1 MEIKI
6 KGITKKYKNKIVL
19 NGIDFSTNSGK
30 CIGILGLN
38 GSGKSTLLSIL
49 SGIKPCDSGSFFI
62 NDADVFAKKFNKK
75 IIGYVPQG
83 TPLLE
88 ELSAF
93 DNLSLWYDSRE
104 LKNQLSDGFLSLL
117 KINDFLDL
125 KVAKMSGGMKKRLA
139 IACAISNN
147 PAILFL
153 DEPMS
158 ALDLPCKQIICK
170 YIKNFTE
177 NGGIVLL
184 TSHDLMEIELCDE
197 CYILKNGKLEL
208 YQFDGNIDKLIN
220 SL

>member
-1 MEIKI
+1 MDVKI
-6 KGITKKYKNKIVL
+6 KGITKKFKNKIVL
-19 NGIDFSTNSGK
+19 NGIDLSTNSGK

-49 SGIKPCDSGSFFI
+49 LGIKTCDSGSFYI
-62 NDADVFAKKFNKK
+62 NESDVFAKKFNKK

-93 DNLSLWYDSRE
+93 DNLSLWYDSTE
-104 LKNQLSDGFLSLL
+104 LKKQLSEGFLSLL

-125 KVAKMSGGMKKRLA
+125 KVSKMSGGMKKRLA
-139 IACAISNN
+139 IGCAIANN
-147 PAILFL
+147 PSVLFL

-170 YIKNFTE
+170 YIKDFTSR
-177 NGGIVLL
+177 GGIVLL
-184 TSHDLMEIELCDE
+184 TSHDVMEIELCDE
-197 CYILKNGKLEL
+197 CYILKNGKLVL

-220 SL
+220 CL